1 MLLLRQEELKKVSR
15 LFIDNKIPRQLRAT
29 WPLVV
34 NNRGEIVLIS
44 HLAKNIRYLYLK
56 PNLYVVKL

>member
-1 MLLLRQEELKKVSR
+1 MPKQQR
-15 LFIDNKIPRQLRAT
+15 KI
-29 WPLVV
+29 WPVV
-34 NNRGEIVLIS
+34 ENNRGEIILVP